1 MRVGASPVDGGLPTR
16 TLTLTQNAPNPF
28 NPRTKISF
36 VLPAAGDATLCVY
49 DVDGRLVRTLMSGHQ
64 EAGERTV
71 TWDGDD
77 DRGGRCLLYTS
88 PSPRDGLL
96 SRMPSSA

>member
-1 MRVGASPVDGGLPTR
+1 VDDRPLPGAPVLA
-16 TLTLTQNAPNPF
+16 QNAPNPF

-36 VLPAAGDATLCVY
+36 VLPVAGEATLGIY
-49 DVDGRLVRTLMSGHQ
+49 DVDGRLVRTLAGGWL

-77 DRGGRCLLYTS
+77 DRGGRVASGLYFCRLRVGERTLVRKMTLLK
-88 PSPRDGLL
+88 
-96 SRMPSSA
+96 